1 MKNLAIFTILK
12 KMMNFLEV
20 TGGLPHGYVAE
31 KPSPGTLAFGPEGTE
46 KSQSSLDQ

>member
-1 MKNLAIFTILK
+1 
-12 KMMNFLEV
+12 MNFLEV

-31 KPSPGTLAFGPEGTE
+31 KTSPRASASGPEGTE